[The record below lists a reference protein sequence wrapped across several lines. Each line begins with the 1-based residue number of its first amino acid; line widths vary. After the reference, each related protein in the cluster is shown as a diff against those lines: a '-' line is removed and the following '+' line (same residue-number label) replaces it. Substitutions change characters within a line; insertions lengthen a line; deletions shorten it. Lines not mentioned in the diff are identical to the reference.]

1 MQGRVHDRGVKY
13 LLNRTL
19 DRSIDLYRYSKWPTF
34 LTHPRLLTSRSSNG
48 HTLLSYIVLLRTLI
62 NEIPENLIFPHNR
75 SRLLP
80 YFIVGDRP
88 PRFLILR
95 RRYCQD
101 WCNRITEVVAH
112 ALEIYIDASCL
123 RFRDPKGLFGYLNL
137 WGGEDECLTGIPDI
151 FVIVFVW
158 LIEEKWVYFHV
169 RTIMEWFGFDWNPV
183 FWITRWDYE
192 FRWLGYCFRTRFFF
206 L

>member
-1 MQGRVHDRGVKY
+1 MADFPNASPIINKQEQQWSHFIIIHCPPSYADKWNPWKFNISTQPFTAVTLFHRMQ
-13 LLNRTL
+13 
-19 DRSIDLYRYSKWPTF
+19 W
-34 LTHPRLLTSRSSNG
+34 
-48 HTLLSYIVLLRTLI
+48 
-62 NEIPENLIFPHNR
+62 
-75 SRLLP
+75 
-80 YFIVGDRP
+80 VGDRP

-101 WCNRITEVVAH
+101 LCNRITEVVAH

-137 WGGEDECLTGIPDI
+137 WGGREGEGGGGDECLTGIPDI